1 MSTKFITA
9 NEQLEDAFEL
19 FNQFSEKLS
28 SSYGVLETQ
37 VARLTEELA
46 QARSERL
53 IQLTEKEVLAS
64 RLEGLLDALPAGIVV
79 LDVDG
84 RITQTNPVAR
94 FMLGNNKLLGKK
106 WQDVARQSIK
116 TDADELCLID
126 GRWINLSVCPLSMNN
141 SGVSNLDTNYTGKII
156 LISDITE
163 NRKLQIKLDRQQRLS
178 SLGEMVASLA
188 HQIRTPLSSAL
199 LYISTINHPV
209 NTREDRIRFADK
221 TKERLHH
228 LERVVNDMLIFA
240 RGDVSNSEYINAS
253 ETMHQLKTSIN
264 QSVFLPN
271 LLLSNQ
277 VVDNIQFDIDSNL
290 QNVKIKA
297 NSDILQSA
305 LQNIIDNAIEACTP
319 SDHLETKM
327 IETKTIKIRAFLNTD
342 KQFEINIA
350 DNGCGMPD
358 AIKDKVLEP
367 FFTTRASGTGL
378 GLAVVNATVNRYG
391 GEMKL
396 SSKQGVG
403 SEFTLTFPPA
413 EATGMLPSSLSS
425 KGLNKLEGHSG
436 AKIINIFSGAA
447 SGNNTINKQ
456 EVAL

>member
-1 MSTKFITA
+1 MSTKSITA

-84 RITQTNPVAR
+84 CITQTNPVAC
-94 FMLGNNKLLGKK
+94 FMLGSNKLLGKK

-116 TDADELCLID
+116 TDADELCLMD

-141 SGVSNLDTNYTGKII
+141 MDSHVTGKII

-209 NTREDRIRFADK
+209 NTKQDRIRFAEK

-253 ETMHQLKTSIN
+253 ETMLQLKTSIK
-264 QSVFLPN
+264 QSVIFPN
-271 LLLSNQ
+271 PMLSNQVSNQ

-297 NSDILQSA
+297 NSDVLQSA

-327 IETKTIKIRAFLNTD
+327 IETKTIKVRALLNAN
-342 KQFEINIA
+342 KQFEITIS

-358 AIKDKVLEP
+358 VIIDKVLEP

-403 SEFTLTFPPA
+403 SEFTITLPSA
-413 EATGMLPSSLSS
+413 EVTGMLPSNLSS
-425 KGLNKLEGHSG
+425 IESHTG